1 MTLVAAAVLLVAIAI
16 GVVLIHRLNAQHD
29 ERIATFH
36 YGDALPGIGRRTR
49 RHRRGTVDAIG
60 PTRPSTTATADDM
73 GFGTTGDDEGRHVMA
88 TLRERKSYREKI
100 MRALYE
106 AAEGNRLLG
115 VDGVKLRNDLG
126 IPEQDLA
133 AACTYLAGEGWVV
146 VDWARGN
153 TPAMITL
160 THQGI
165 RRMETEEE
173 QRG

>member
-1 MTLVAAAVLLVAIAI
+1 MTLGAVAVLLVVIAI

-29 ERIATFH
+29 ERIAAFH
-36 YGDALPGIGRRTR
+36 YGDALPGIGRRPR
-49 RHRRGTVDAIG
+49 RHRRVAVAIV
-60 PTRPSTTATADDM
+60 PTRPTTTATADDID
-73 GFGTTGDDEGRHVMA
+73 FGTTGDGEGRRVMA
-88 TLRERKSYREKI
+88 TLRERKTYREKI
-100 MRALYE
+100 MRAVYE

-115 VDGVKLRNDLG
+115 VDGMELRNDLG

-165 RRMETEEE
+165 RRMETAEEE
-173 QRG
+173 RG

>member
-1 MTLVAAAVLLVAIAI
+1 VAVVLVLIAV
-16 GVVLIHRLNAQHD
+16 GVVLFHRLNAQHD
-29 ERIATFH
+29 ERIADFH
-36 YGDALPGIGRRTR
+36 YSDALPGTGRRTR
-49 RHRRGTVDAIG
+49 RLRRPGASPGPARPTATVKDMDFG
-60 PTRPSTTATADDM
+60 PTLS
-73 GFGTTGDDEGRHVMA
+73 GRGRRVMA
-88 TLRERKSYREKI
+88 TLGERKTYREKI

-115 VDGVKLRNDLG
+115 VDGAKLRDDLG
-126 IPEQDLA
+126 IPAQDMA
-133 AACTYLAGEGWVV
+133 AACTYLEGEGWVV

-173 QRG
+173 ARG